1 MKSDLISI
9 IVPLYN
15 SELYINRCLDSL
27 LKQTYKNIE
36 IIIVDDGSKDNSL
49 QLIKDYANKD
59 SRIKIYTQSNQ
70 GPSVARNTGLD
81 NSTGKYIMFVDA
93 DDFIDKN
100 MVANMVE
107 GIKDDKNTLVLCDNS
122 EIWIN
127 KTDERKLFDTDNN
140 HINKVEVI
148 KAIASGRAGL
158 VCGKLFNK
166 NIIKEH
172 NIKFD
177 KEIKMCEDQIFFLNI
192 SRYCDNFI
200 YIPKSL
206 YFYDRRNESSIT
218 IKYQEKAI
226 DNQIYVIN
234 RIKEILKKSDLEF
247 DDIKQIINNRYIG
260 AIDYCINNEVL
271 DTKIYNI
278 REKISNINNII
289 QNTDI
294 KKEIEK
300 RFPLNRRENIIIKS
314 CKNGSYIKIFS
325 IFYILERI
333 VYPFKRSMRKLI
345 KI

>member
-9 IVPLYN
+9 IVPVYN

-81 NSTGKYIMFVDA
+81 NATGKYIMFVDA

-100 MVANMVE
+100 MVRYMVE

-140 HINKVEVI
+140 YINKVDVI
-148 KAIASGRAGL
+148 RTIASGRAGL

-192 SRYCDNFI
+192 SRYCDDFM

-218 IKYQEKAI
+218 IK
-226 DNQIYVIN
+226 
-234 RIKEILKKSDLEF
+234 
-247 DDIKQIINNRYIG
+247 
-260 AIDYCINNEVL
+260 
-271 DTKIYNI
+271 
-278 REKISNINNII
+278 
-289 QNTDI
+289 
-294 KKEIEK
+294 
-300 RFPLNRRENIIIKS
+300 
-314 CKNGSYIKIFS
+314 
-325 IFYILERI
+325 
-333 VYPFKRSMRKLI
+333 
-345 KI
+345 

>member
-9 IVPLYN
+9 IVPVYN

-49 QLIKDYANKD
+49 QLIKGYANKD
-59 SRIKIYTQSNQ
+59 SRIKVYTQSNQ

-100 MVANMVE
+100 MVTNMVE

-122 EIWIN
+122 EIWANEIE
-127 KTDERKLFDTDNN
+127 ERKLFDTDKNY
-140 HINKVEVI
+140 IKKVDVI
-148 KAIASGRAGL
+148 KAIASGKAGL

-192 SRYCDNFI
+192 SRYCDDFI

-206 YFYDRRNESSIT
+206 YFYDRRNENSIT
-218 IKYQEKAI
+218 IKYKEKVI

-234 RIKEILKKSDLEF
+234 IIKEILKTSDIES
-247 DDIKQIINNRYIG
+247 DDIKYIINNRYID
-260 AIDYCINNEVL
+260 AIDYCVSNEVL

-278 REKISNINNII
+278 RDKISNVNDIVKKTNIKNAIEKISN
-289 QNTDI
+289 
-294 KKEIEK
+294 
-300 RFPLNRRENIIIKS
+300 LNRRENIIIKL
-314 CKNGSYIKIFS
+314 CENESYIKMFIL
-325 IFYILERI
+325 FYILEKI
-333 VYPFKRSMRKLI
+333 VFPFKRSMRKLI
-345 KI
+345 KV

>member
-9 IVPLYN
+9 IVPVYN

-59 SRIKIYTQSNQ
+59 SRIKVYTQSNQ

-107 GIKDDKNTLVLCDNS
+107 VIKDDTNTLVLCDNS
-122 EIWIN
+122 EIWANEIE
-127 KTDERKLFDTDNN
+127 ERKLFDTDKNY
-140 HINKVEVI
+140 IKKVDVI
-148 KAIASGRAGL
+148 KAIASGKAGL

-192 SRYCDNFI
+192 SRYCDDFI

-206 YFYDRRNESSIT
+206 YFYDRRNENSIT
-218 IKYQEKAI
+218 IKYKEKVI

-234 RIKEILKKSDLEF
+234 IIKEILKTSDIES
-247 DDIKQIINNRYIG
+247 DDINYIINNRYID
-260 AIDYCINNEVL
+260 AIDYCVTNEVL

-278 REKISNINNII
+278 MDKISNVNDIVKKTNIKNAIEKISN
-289 QNTDI
+289 
-294 KKEIEK
+294 
-300 RFPLNRRENIIIKS
+300 LNRRENIIIKL
-314 CKNGSYIKIFS
+314 CENESYIKMFIL
-325 IFYILERI
+325 FYILEKI
-333 VYPFKRSMRKLI
+333 VFPFKRSMRKLI
-345 KI
+345 KV

>member
-9 IVPLYN
+9 IVPVYN

-49 QLIKDYANKD
+49 QLIKGYANKD
-59 SRIKIYTQSNQ
+59 SRIKVYTQSNQ

-81 NSTGKYIMFVDA
+81 NATGKYIMFVDA

-100 MVANMVE
+100 MVTNMVE

-122 EIWIN
+122 EIWANEIE
-127 KTDERKLFDTDNN
+127 ERKLFDTDKNY
-140 HINKVEVI
+140 IKKVDVI
-148 KAIASGRAGL
+148 KAIASGKAGL

-192 SRYCDNFI
+192 SRYCDDFI

-206 YFYDRRNESSIT
+206 YFYDRRNENSIT
-218 IKYQEKAI
+218 IKYKEKVI

-234 RIKEILKKSDLEF
+234 IIKEILKTSDIES
-247 DDIKQIINNRYIG
+247 DDINYIINNRYID
-260 AIDYCINNEVL
+260 AIDYCVSNEIL
-271 DTKIYNI
+271 DTNIYNI
-278 REKISNINNII
+278 REKISNIRNII
-289 QNTDI
+289 QNTNI
-294 KKEIEK
+294 KKEVEK
-300 RFPLNRRENIIIKS
+300 SSPLNRRENIIIKS
-314 CKNGSYIKIFS
+314 CKNGSYIKMFS

-333 VYPFKRSMRKLI
+333 VYPFKRSIGKLI